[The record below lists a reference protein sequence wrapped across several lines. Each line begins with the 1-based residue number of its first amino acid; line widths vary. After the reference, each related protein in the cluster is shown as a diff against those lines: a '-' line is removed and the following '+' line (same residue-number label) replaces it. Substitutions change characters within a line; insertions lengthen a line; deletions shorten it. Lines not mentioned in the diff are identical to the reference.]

1 MDNIDRTKHYYRI
14 CYSYSTFSTKGI
26 VEVKSSDPPFKN
38 LTHFKIK
45 KRYLTH
51 RYSKRSKDYSG
62 AERKFVFQRI
72 EVYHPTESLDQ
83 FFVILD
89 IFIFLLKF
97 KKRKRVFVSNSYFA
111 SNNHQCHL
119 PLKTN

>member
-14 CYSYSTFSTKGI
+14 CYSYSNFSTKGI

-45 KRYLTH
+45 KKRYLTH

-62 AERKFVFQRI
+62 AERKFVFQ
-72 EVYHPTESLDQ
+72 
-83 FFVILD
+83 ILC
-89 IFIFLLKF
+89 
-97 KKRKRVFVSNSYFA
+97 NSGHFYILA
-111 SNNHQCHL
+111 
-119 PLKTN
+119 KV